1 MSLPLCLEWTFRAE
15 SGFVSFAIRNCG
27 LADQHAPPGAET
39 WLYPLLTLFFALL
52 VEALIWEWLKDNQIR
67 NADILRRRLA
77 GYAEAGLKPDNNQQ
91 TNGLLP
97 IAEHQILLGTLKKV
111 ELKATSLAAVLVFIA
126 IALVT
131 VGANDLKDIGTGL
144 WFYCLLLPLLPMFM
158 ALTFD
163 FFQKDN
169 LSFDPADK
177 RSNAKQLQDALMQD
191 LLRKEHCFRFALTCT
206 IAYTG
211 IGFFVMLLAVLFF
224 R

>member
-1 MSLPLCLEWTFRAE
+1 MGSNLVELPNFVAFIALVSVLCAEYFFWLCLGSA
-15 SGFVSFAIRNCG
+15 
-27 LADQHAPPGAET
+27 GARDE
-39 WLYPLLTLFFALL
+39 
-52 VEALIWEWLKDNQIR
+52 V
-67 NADILRRRLA
+67 ILRRRLA
-77 GYAEAGLKPDNNQQ
+77 GYAEVALKPNGKPK
-91 TNGLLP
+91 THGLLP
-97 IAEHQILLGTLKKV
+97 VAEHQILLGTLKKV
-111 ELKATSLAAVLVFIA
+111 ELKATSLAAILVFIA

-131 VGANDLKDIGTGL
+131 VGANDLKRVETGL
-144 WFYCLLLPLLPMFM
+144 RFYCMLLPLLPMFV

-177 RSNAKQLQDALMQD
+177 RSDAKQLQDALMQD

>member
-27 LADQHAPPGAET
+27 LADQHAPPGGET

-52 VEALIWEWLKDNQIR
+52 VEALIWEWLRDNGQR
-67 NADILRRRLA
+67 DDAILQRRLA
-77 GYAEAGLKPDNNQQ
+77 GYAELAFGDVPERPVSK
-91 TNGLLP
+91 
-97 IAEHQILLGTLKKV
+97 HQILLGTLKKV

-131 VGANDLKDIGTGL
+131 VGANDLKDVGTGL
-144 WFYCLLLPLLPMFM
+144 WFYCLLLPLLPMFV

-177 RSNAKQLQDALMQD
+177 RSDAKQLQDALMQD

-211 IGFFVMLLAVLFF
+211 AGFAAMLAAILFF